1 MTKVSGRWLPSL
13 LRQQDKS
20 VRVQTS
26 KRFLERFAREGERF
40 SQGIITCDESLLYF
54 YDPETKAES
63 MVSKHTSS
71 PPSKKAK
78 VVMSAQKVMFLVCA
92 DHRGIIL
99 SHAVPTD
106 QTINATF
113 CQKVPYKVFVFLSFY
128 F

>member
-1 MTKVSGRWLPSL
+1 MNKVSGRWVPSL

-40 SQGIITCDESLLYF
+40 SQGIITCDESWLYF

-63 MVSKHTSS
+63 MVLKHTSS

-78 VVMSAQKVMFLVCA
+78 VVMSAQKVMFLVFA
-92 DHRGIIL
+92 DNRGIIL

-113 CQKVPYKVFVFLSFY
+113 CQKVPY
-128 F
+128 